1 MIVNGERVLQELPQ
15 AIFIWFENAKWQIG
29 DLPVGVYPLT
39 PKAISWDVNKHTRV
53 KARRKGFYIRPNFC
67 GTAHWVQG
75 ANLDAVIADNGEV
88 VKKVQLF
95 HIMFSTLN
103 RVFVELPKKCDAIIF
118 ERPPLRKCMCTIW
131 VAAVSIM
138 IS

>member
-1 MIVNGERVLQELPQ
+1 MLHQT
-15 AIFIWFENAKWQIG
+15 F
-29 DLPVGVYPLT
+29 PVKSGPL
-39 PKAISWDVNKHTRV
+39 V
-53 KARRKGFYIRPNFC
+53 GFYIRPNFC

-103 RVFVELPKKCDAIIF
+103 RVFVELPKKCDAIIL